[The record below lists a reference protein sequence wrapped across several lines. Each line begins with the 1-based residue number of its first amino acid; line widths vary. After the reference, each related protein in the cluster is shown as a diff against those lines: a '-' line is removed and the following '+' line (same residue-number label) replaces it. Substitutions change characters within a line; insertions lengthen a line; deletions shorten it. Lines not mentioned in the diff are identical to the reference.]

1 MDQVICNICD
11 SVVAGSDYKVI
22 GLSLKERK
30 KVLRG
35 LKRRNDWN
43 SSKTHLIS
51 KMLDL
56 SVEEINKIEPDDDED
71 DDDEDDEK
79 EKNALVI

>member
-1 MDQVICNICD
+1 
-11 SVVAGSDYKVI
+11 
-22 GLSLKERK
+22 LKDRK

-56 SVEEINKIEPDDDED
+56 PVDEINKIEPEDEDED
-71 DDDEDDEK
+71 DDG
-79 EKNALVI
+79 ALVI